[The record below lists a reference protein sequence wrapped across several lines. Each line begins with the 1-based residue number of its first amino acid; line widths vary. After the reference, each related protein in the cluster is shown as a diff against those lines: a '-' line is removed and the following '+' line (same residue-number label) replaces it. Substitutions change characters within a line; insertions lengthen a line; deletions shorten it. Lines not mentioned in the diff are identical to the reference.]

1 MKMERRTIDF
11 TEIRAENSVNEGEP
25 RQIVGYAAVFNSPSE
40 MMYGFMRESI
50 EPGAFSQSLI
60 ENDIRA
66 LFDHDSAHV
75 LGRNRSGTLSLT
87 EDDRGLK
94 VSITPPDTQWAR
106 DLMVSVERGDISQMS
121 FGFIVRQEEWQHQ
134 ADGTEHRILKNV
146 DLREVSVVAFPAYT
160 QTSVSVR
167 HLHES
172 DAELAEMLESKPET
186 LTEEHIARLKRSFER
201 YHTGSQQPTT
211 RSIDTLRRWVQLKT
225 I

>member
-1 MKMERRTIDF
+1 MKLERRTIDL
-11 TEIRAENSVNEGEP
+11 TEIRAEHGENEGEP
-25 RQIVGYAAVFNSPSE
+25 RQIIGYAAVFNSPSE
-40 MMYGFMRESI
+40 LMYGFMRESV

-75 LGRNRSGTLSLT
+75 LGRNRSGTLTLS
-87 EDDRGLK
+87 EDERGLR
-94 VSITPPDTQWAR
+94 VQITPPDTQWAR

-121 FGFIVRQEEWQHQ
+121 FGFIVRKEEWHAQT
-134 ADGTEHRILKNV
+134 DGTEHRVLKNV

-167 HLHES
+167 HLAG
-172 DAELAEMLESKPET
+172 DDKELAEIFEKHPENIT
-186 LTEEHIARLKRSFER
+186 DEHVARLKRSFER
-201 YHTGSQQPTT
+201 YHTGIQHEKP
-211 RSIDTLRRWVQLKT
+211 RSIDTLRRLVQIKT